1 MSNACVV
8 YELLRVLFCGLCRG
22 ISTYECGEGHQT
34 FFGSEGGEVP
44 PRNYGSARPQ
54 YDLLVVAM
62 ARSEVSVEFE
72 ISSTS
77 THGGEHSC
85 AARLLRLLG

>member
-8 YELLRVLFCGLCRG
+8 YELLRVLLCGLCRG
-22 ISTYECGEGHQT
+22 ISTYECGEGAKR
-34 FFGSEGGEVP
+34 S
-44 PRNYGSARPQ
+44 SDWKAKKPQ

-62 ARSEVSVEFE
+62 ARSEVSAEFE

-77 THGGEHSC
+77 THGGGHSC